1 MTEAVS
7 KNQGPG
13 TFSAVLYPYRSLSP
27 NGFLIMMSLIGLTS
41 FVLGLMFAFMGAW
54 PVVGFFGLDALLI
67 YIAFKL
73 NYRSGREYETIEL
86 DPRQLVLTQFDPK
99 GRSQS
104 ADFSTYWVRVNLFE
118 GRDGRTRLS
127 LSSHGNEI
135 VFGRFLTDDE
145 RKDFADALQSAILT
159 ARDVRAT

>member
-1 MTEAVS
+1 MTEAAS
-7 KNQGPG
+7 KKQGPG
-13 TFSAVLYPYRSLSP
+13 TFSAVLYPYRSLGP

-54 PVVGFFGLDALLI
+54 PVVGFFALDACLI
-67 YIAFKL
+67 YLAFKL

-86 DPRQLVLTQFDPK
+86 DPRQLVLTKFDPE
-99 GRSQS
+99 GRSRS
-104 ADFSTYWVRVNLFE
+104 VDFSTYWVRVNLFE

-145 RKDFADALQSAILT
+145 RKDFAGALQSAILT
-159 ARDVRAT
+159 ARAVRAT